1 MPPELDQ
8 SVRGAVRVAR
18 DNTEHMFVWSL
29 PAVRPMSS
37 WEPAALPAVP
47 GVADAGRH
55 AAYLRRLAA
64 VPADAPLLDLDAV
77 CAIAGI
83 EVQPARLRGAAGG
96 IEAALTPL
104 PGNRFA
110 VSVDAEPRGGWARF
124 DPGIPR
130 PARAAALPIRAA
142 HEIAHTLFY
151 VRSGD
156 RPRRR
161 FPVSRREEAFC
172 DRFAQAL
179 LLPDRVVASST
190 RRRRLDFCSFRTDTT
205 CHWRCAPGRSPRS
218 TAAYSWRC

>member
-1 MPPELDQ
+1 
-8 SVRGAVRVAR
+8 
-18 DNTEHMFVWSL
+18 
-29 PAVRPMSS
+29 MSS

-47 GVADAGRH
+47 GVADAARH

-64 VPADAPLLDLDAV
+64 VPADVPLLDLDAV

-130 PARAAALPIRAA
+130 PARAAALPIPRRARDRTHA
-142 HEIAHTLFY
+142 DDRY
-151 VRSGD
+151 GD

-179 LLPDRVVASST
+179 LLPDRVVASSALG
-190 RRRRLDFCSFRTDTT
+190 RRLDFCSFRTDTT